1 MVKVECVVEAK
12 NYLGEGALWDPVE
25 GLLYWVD
32 MLDKQVWS
40 FNPRSGGKRMW
51 QLQKIGGAF
60 VRRENGGGVLTMEDG
75 FYFLDMESG
84 ETELIVQVDAEIE
97 NSIFNDGKADRRGR
111 FFAGGEDQKTEAPIC
126 GLFRLDA
133 DFSLHELERGII
145 CNNGPCWS
153 PDNKTFYHT
162 DSFRQEMYAYDYDI
176 ETGDISNKRL
186 FMSCENEPGIFDG
199 STIDSEG
206 YLWNAQII
214 GGELVR
220 YTPEGEVDRRIPIP
234 CKTITSVSFGGDDLD
249 VMYLTSMGNTDFL
262 GPEGVRLFGDAA
274 KLQPHGG
281 GIFAVTGAGVRGIPE
296 PRFAG

>member
-1 MVKVECVVEAK
+1 
-12 NYLGEGALWDPVE
+12 
-25 GLLYWVD
+25 

-40 FNPRSGGKRMW
+40 FNPRSGAKRTW
-51 QLQKIGGAF
+51 QLPKIVGAF
-60 VRRENGGGVLTMEDG
+60 VLRENGGGVLTMEDG
-75 FYFLDMESG
+75 FYFLDMERG

-111 FFAGGEDQKTEAPIC
+111 FFAGGEDQKTEAPIR

-186 FMSCENEPGIFDG
+186 FVSCENEPGIFDR

>member
-1 MVKVECVVEAK
+1 MVKVECAVEAK
-12 NYLGEGALWDPVE
+12 NYLGEGAIWDPVE

-40 FNPRSGGKRMW
+40 FNPRSGATRTW
-51 QLQKIGGAF
+51 QLPKIVGAF
-60 VRRENGGGVLTMEDG
+60 VLRENGGGVLTMEDG

-84 ETELIVQVDAEIE
+84 ESELIVKVDAEIE

-133 DFSLHELERGII
+133 DLSLHELERGII

-176 ETGDISNKRL
+176 ESGDISNKRL
-186 FMSCENEPGIFDG
+186 FMSCQDEPGIFDG
-199 STIDSEG
+199 STIDEEG

-214 GGELVR
+214 AGELVR
-220 YTPEGEVDRRIPIP
+220 YTPDGEVERRIPIP
-234 CKTITSVSFGGDDLD
+234 CKTITSVSFGGDNLD
-249 VMYLTSMGNTDFL
+249 VIYLTSMGNTDFL
-262 GPEGVRLFGDAA
+262 GPEGVRLFGEAA
-274 KLQPHGG
+274 KPQPHGG
-281 GIFAVTGAGVRGIPE
+281 GIFAVTGTGVRGIPE